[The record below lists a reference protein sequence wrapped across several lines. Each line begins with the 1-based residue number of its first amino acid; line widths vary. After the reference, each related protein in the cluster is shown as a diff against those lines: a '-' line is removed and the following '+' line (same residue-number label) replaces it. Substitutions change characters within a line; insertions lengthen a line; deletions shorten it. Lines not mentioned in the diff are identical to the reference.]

1 MNDHVTATR
10 SIRRRLI
17 VRLLASAAILAVILF
32 LVVQSFGRQLA
43 QESQDNILAA
53 SVTSVLDAVTV
64 QDGALNVDIPYS
76 AFSMLGNISDDRVF
90 YRIEQNQIYLTGY
103 EDLPFAEEPTM
114 ESQPAFA
121 TEQYLGEDIRL
132 VTASRKLSLNNQ
144 PVVVRAT
151 IAQTRNGQ
159 KQTLRQISQ
168 TVLFLG
174 IGFFAIAMVLT
185 FYAAQSTIGPLRR
198 LAASVS
204 RRGPQDL
211 RPVESPVPSEM
222 VPLVRSLNQFI
233 GRLKKSLSQSE
244 EFIAEAAHRVRTP
257 LATVR
262 MQAEVTLRRVER
274 DENREALR
282 EMIRAIDESS
292 RAAGQLLDHAMV
304 TFRTD
309 HLVVESFDF
318 QVLVDELVTRLR
330 PIAELKEIDLGWQMG
345 KPALIKGD
353 AILIQNAVRN
363 LIDNAIKY
371 SPTESS
377 IKLTLSQGRSGIALQ
392 LIDQGIGFPEK
403 DFELL
408 TDRFV
413 RGSNAHDTIGS
424 GLGLT
429 IADDVAN
436 AHGGSLELKN
446 NTEGVGACVTFY
458 LPLR

>member
-1 MNDHVTATR
+1 M
-10 SIRRRLI
+10 
-17 VRLLASAAILAVILF
+17 
-32 LVVQSFGRQLA
+32 
-43 QESQDNILAA
+43 
-53 SVTSVLDAVTV
+53 
-64 QDGALNVDIPYS
+64 
-76 AFSMLGNISDDRVF
+76 
-90 YRIEQNQIYLTGY
+90 
-103 EDLPFAEEPTM
+103 
-114 ESQPAFA
+114 
-121 TEQYLGEDIRL
+121 
-132 VTASRKLSLNNQ
+132 NNQ

-413 RGSNAHDTIGS
+413 RGSNAQDTIGS

>member
-1 MNDHVTATR
+1 MNGHVTATR

-53 SVTSVLDAVTV
+53 SVTSVLDAITV
-64 QDGALNVDIPYS
+64 QDGALIVDIPYS

-90 YRIEQNQIYLTGY
+90 YRIEQNQVYLTGY
-103 EDLPFAEEPTM
+103 EDLPFTTERSTK
-114 ESQPAFA
+114 SQPAFA
-121 TEQYLGEDIRL
+121 TDHYLGEDIRL

-144 PVVVRAT
+144 PSVVRAT

-262 MQAEVTLRRVER
+262 MQAEVTLRRVNR

-309 HLVVESFDF
+309 HLLVETFDF
-318 QVLVDELVTRLR
+318 RVLVDELVTRLR
-330 PIAELKEIDLGWQMG
+330 PIAELKEIDLRWQKG
-345 KPALIKGD
+345 VPLLIKGD

-377 IKLTLSQGRSGIALQ
+377 IKLTLSQDRSGAILQ
-392 LIDQGIGFPEK
+392 LMDQGIGFPDEG
-403 DFELL
+403 FELL

-413 RGSNAHDTIGS
+413 RGANAHDTIGS

-436 AHGGSLELKN
+436 AHGGCLELKN
-446 NTEGVGACVTFY
+446 NAEGVGACVIFY

>member
-90 YRIEQNQIYLTGY
+90 YRIEQNQVYLTGY
-103 EDLPFAEEPTM
+103 EDLP
-114 ESQPAFA
+114 FA

-292 RAAGQLLDHAMV
+292 RAAGQLLDHAMG

-309 HLVVESFDF
+309 HLVAESFDF
-318 QVLVDELVTRLR
+318 QALVDELVTRLR
-330 PIAELKEIDLGWQMG
+330 PVAELKEIDLNWQLG
-345 KPALIKGD
+345 APLLIKGD

-377 IKLTLSQGRSGIALQ
+377 IKLTLSERHSGVALELMDQGR
-392 LIDQGIGFPEK
+392 GFLDDEFK
-403 DFELL
+403 LL

-413 RGSNAHDTIGS
+413 RGSNAQDTIGS